1 MALEVKR
8 REKENNNSI
17 VHRFTRAVIQSGIIR
32 EARSR
37 RFRERPLSKTAKK
50 KAALRKIRAREE
62 YDRKWRMGEI
72 KK

>member
-8 REKENNNSI
+8 KEKENNNNL
-17 VHRFTRAVIQSGIIR
+17 VHRFTRSVIQSGIIR

-37 RFRERPLSKTAKK
+37 RFFKRPISDNAKK
-50 KAALRKIRAREE
+50 KEALRKIRAKEE
-62 YDRKWRMGEI
+62 YTKKVKSGEI

>member
-8 REKENNNSI
+8 KEKENNSSL
-17 VHRFTRAVIQSGIIR
+17 VHRFTRSVIQSGIIR

-37 RFRERPLSKTAKK
+37 RFFARPLSKTARKRS
-50 KAALRKIRAREE
+50 ALRKVRAKAE
-62 YDRKWRMGEI
+62 YERKWKMGEI

>member
-8 REKENNNSI
+8 REKENNSSL
-17 VHRFTRAVIQSGIIR
+17 VHRFTRGVIQSGIIK

-50 KAALRKIRAREE
+50 KAALRKIRAKQE
-62 YDRKWRMGEI
+62 YERKWRMGEI
-72 KK
+72 K